1 MNRHLR
7 ILLAG
12 VMVIVPLA
20 ATVYLVWRAG
30 AALHGLASSLIGAVL
45 PGAQRFLFPG
55 AGVLVVLIGIYL
67 IGLLTHWWVFRR
79 ALGLLERALSRL
91 PVVKTIY
98 ESIRDVLKLFGGDA
112 EQMGQVVRLRL
123 PGTDIRLLGIR
134 TSTSPRGAKG
144 EQLVAV
150 YLPMSY
156 MFGGPT
162 VYVPPEAVDPV
173 DLTVEE
179 ALKIAATADAGQA
192 AETPHRSTEEPAAK
206 PPSGPAES

>member
-1 MNRHLR
+1 MNRHVR

-12 VMVIVPLA
+12 VMVVVPLA
-20 ATVYLVWRAG
+20 ATVYLVWWAG
-30 AALHGLASSLIGAVL
+30 AALHGLAGGLIGAVL
-45 PGAQRFLFPG
+45 PGAQKYLFPG
-55 AGVLVVLIGIYL
+55 TGVLIVLIGIYL

-79 ALGLLERALSRL
+79 AFGLLERGLSRL
-91 PVVKTIY
+91 PVVKSIY

-112 EQMGQVVRLRL
+112 EQMGQVVRLKL
-123 PGTDIRLLGIR
+123 PGTDIKLLGIR

-144 EQLVAV
+144 ERMVAV

-192 AETPHRSTEEPAAK
+192 AEAPRPPTEEPPTK
-206 PPSGPAES
+206 PQSGPPES

>member
-12 VMVIVPLA
+12 AMVVVPLA
-20 ATVYLVWRAG
+20 VTVYLIWWAG
-30 AALHGLASSLIGAVL
+30 AALHGLASGLIGAVS
-45 PGAQRFLFPG
+45 PEAQKLLFPG
-55 AGVLVVLIGIYL
+55 TGVLVVLIGIYL
-67 IGLLTHWWVFRR
+67 IGLLTRWWVFRG

-91 PVVKTIY
+91 PVVKSIY

-123 PGTDIRLLGIR
+123 PGTDIKLLGIL

-144 EQLVAV
+144 EKLVSV

-162 VYVPPEAVDPV
+162 VYVPPEAAQPV

-179 ALKIAATADAGQA
+179 ALKIATTADAGQA
-192 AETPHRSTEEPAAK
+192 PDAPAPQRPEEPA
-206 PPSGPAES
+206 GEG

>member
-1 MNRHLR
+1 MNKHVR

-12 VMVIVPLA
+12 VMVVVPLG
-20 ATVYLVWRAG
+20 ATVYLIWWAG
-30 AALHGLASSLIGAVL
+30 AALHNLASAAIGAVS
-45 PGAQRFLFPG
+45 PDAQKLLFPG
-55 AGVLVVLIGIYL
+55 AGALVVLVGIYL

-91 PVVKTIY
+91 PVVKSIY

-112 EQMGQVVRLRL
+112 EQMGQVVRMRL
-123 PGTDIRLLGIR
+123 PGTDIKLLGIR
-134 TSTSPRGAKG
+134 TSTAPRGGKG
-144 EQLVAV
+144 DRLVSV

-162 VYVPPEAVDPV
+162 VYVPPEAVDPL

-179 ALKIAATADAGQA
+179 ALKIATTADAGQA
-192 AETPHRSTEEPAAK
+192 PDAAASRQGEP
-206 PPSGPAES
+206 PAGEG

>member
-1 MNRHLR
+1 MNRHVR

-12 VMVIVPLA
+12 VMVVAPLA
-20 ATVYLVWRAG
+20 ATVYLIWWAG
-30 AALHGLASSLIGAVL
+30 AALHGLASGLIGAVS
-45 PGAQRFLFPG
+45 PGAQKLLFPG
-55 AGVLVVLIGIYL
+55 TGVLVVLIGIYL

-91 PVVKTIY
+91 PVVKSIY

-123 PGTDIRLLGIR
+123 PGTDIKLLGIR

-144 EQLVAV
+144 EELVSV

-179 ALKIAATADAGQA
+179 ALKIATTADAGQA
-192 AETPHRSTEEPAAK
+192 PEAPAPQRPEEPA
-206 PPSGPAES
+206 GEG